1 MNRERVI
8 ALRALIDD
16 KFKFVLDED
25 FGKKGT
31 INNRRCWEVEGEVS
45 NFEYV

>member
-1 MNRERVI
+1 MYRENVKVF
-8 ALRALIDD
+8 RALIDD

-25 FGKKGT
+25 FAKKS
-31 INNRRCWEVEGEVS
+31 NSNRRWEVEGEVS